1 MTRSLALLN
10 TTDDSVPEGGV
21 LRLALQEAV
30 AEVGG
35 LGGLVP
41 LRRPET
47 TPGLYLAASTGLP
60 PTFTRCWQEIAD
72 DAAAAPAAAARLRR
86 PVWFP
91 MPEGPGT
98 GMASVPL
105 RKARGEPFGALT
117 VVTATPGEPTA
128 GQRDALRAVARWA
141 AGRLRLAEPHALR
154 PEAPPVGPEVAGG
167 ARPRRGGRGGR
178 GGGRG
183 RGIGPGGGGPGG
195 APRGLAGGAPG
206 A

>member
-10 TTDDSVPEGGV
+10 TTDDSLPEGEV
-21 LRLALQEAV
+21 LRLALQEAG

-35 LGGLVP
+35 LGGLVH
-41 LRRPET
+41 LRGPET

-91 MPEGPGT
+91 APEGPGT

-105 RKARGEPFGALT
+105 RKAQGEPFGALT
-117 VVTATPGEPTA
+117 VVMATPDEPTA
-128 GQRDALRAVARWA
+128 GQRDVLRAAAEWA
-141 AGRLRLAEPHALR
+141 AGRLRPPQPSRAGSEKPPAGAGEP
-154 PEAPPVGPEVAGG
+154 GPAGWG
-167 ARPRRGGRGGR
+167 RRR
-178 GGGRG
+178 
-183 RGIGPGGGGPGG
+183 
-195 APRGLAGGAPG
+195 AG
-206 A
+206 

>member
-1 MTRSLALLN
+1 MDRSLALL
-10 TTDDSVPEGGV
+10 TATADSLPEGEV
-21 LRLALQEAV
+21 RRLALQEAV

-35 LGGLVP
+35 LGGLVH

-98 GMASVPL
+98 GMASLPL
-105 RKARGEPFGALT
+105 REARGAPFGALT
-117 VVTATPGEPTA
+117 VATATP
-128 GQRDALRAVARWA
+128 D
-141 AGRLRLAEPHALR
+141 
-154 PEAPPVGPEVAGG
+154 APPSGP
-167 ARPRRGGRGGR
+167 P
-178 GGGRG
+178 
-183 RGIGPGGGGPGG
+183 
-195 APRGLAGGAPG
+195 
-206 A
+206 